1 MESFLEIYWTDK
13 EFSYYHKKIKKMIK
27 TRNKIPFIV
36 DWDGFLLNDINEYL
50 LFKTENQWDANSKT
64 PKNNS
69 QQILMFLEHCYQHNI
84 NYKKVSGTE
93 IKKYVAFLTR
103 NGNKSTSIKQKLS
116 VLENLY
122 VWLEDN
128 NLINFNPFEE
138 FGKVEVKHIIKSFSK
153 KDQSKKRH
161 TNNINRFLK
170 TNNEIED
177 IPTMEDL
184 KAVYNSLNSNDQL
197 MMQILLETGMR
208 KEEILQLT
216 LGMIKSMEVSKS
228 GRSYS
233 LRLDATIMQIK
244 YNKSR
249 NVIVNKSLR
258 EKILKHTVSNEYK
271 KNKVKYIKNAPSKND
286 NNIPLFI
293 SNRGNK
299 FSSDKLNK
307 TFQKKSMLL
316 NIKPFS
322 PHQLRHFYAS
332 SFIYDQEKKG
342 NNMEQAYIYLSE
354 RLGHSSP
361 ETTKSFYVKL
371 LNRKEMIESAEESLE
386 DFAVKF
392 LN

>member
-1 MESFLEIYWTDK
+1 MENFLEIYWTDK
-13 EFSYYHKKIKKMIK
+13 EFSYYHKKLKKMIK
-27 TRNKIPFIV
+27 TRNKIPFVV

-50 LFKTENQWDANSKT
+50 LFKTENQWDASSKT

-69 QQILMFLEHCYQHNI
+69 QQILMFLDHCYQNNI
-84 NYKKVSGTE
+84 SYKKVSGGE
-93 IKKYVAFLTR
+93 IRAYVAFLTE

-122 VWLEDN
+122 VWLESN
-128 NLINFNPFEE
+128 GLISFNPFEE

-153 KDQSKKRH
+153 KNQNKK
-161 TNNINRFLK
+161 TYTNINRFLK

-184 KAVYNSLNSNDQL
+184 KEVYNSLNNNDKL
-197 MMQILLETGMR
+197 MMQMLLETGMR

-216 LGMIKSMEVSKS
+216 LDMVKNMEVSKS
-228 GRSYS
+228 GKSYS
-233 LRLDATIMQIK
+233 LKLDSNIMQIK

-249 NVIVNKSLR
+249 NVIINKTLR
-258 EKILKHTVSNEYK
+258 EKILKHTISDEYK
-271 KNKVKYIKNAPSKND
+271 KHKIKYIKNNTPKNE
-286 NNIPLFI
+286 NEIPLFI
-293 SNRGNK
+293 SNRGHK
-299 FSSDKLNK
+299 FSTDKLNK
-307 TFQKKSMLL
+307 TFHKKSILL

>member
-1 MESFLEIYWTDK
+1 MESFLEVYWTDK
-13 EFSYYHKKIKKMIK
+13 EFSYYHKKLKKMIK

-50 LFKTENQWDANSKT
+50 LFKTENQWDAGSKT

-69 QQILMFLEHCYQHNI
+69 QQILMFLDHCYQNNI
-84 NYKKVSGTE
+84 NYKKVSGGE
-93 IKKYVAFLTR
+93 IKAYVAFLTK

-122 VWLEDN
+122 VWLESN
-128 NLINFNPFEE
+128 GLISFNPFEE

-153 KDQSKKRH
+153 KNQNTK
-161 TNNINRFLK
+161 TYTNINRFLK

-177 IPTMEDL
+177 IPTIEDL
-184 KAVYNSLNSNDQL
+184 KEVYNSLNNNDKL

-216 LGMIKSMEVSKS
+216 LGMVKSMEISKS
-228 GRSYS
+228 GKSYS
-233 LRLDATIMQIK
+233 LKLDSNIMQIK

-249 NVIVNKSLR
+249 NVIINTRLR
-258 EKILKHTVSNEYK
+258 EKILKHTISDDYK
-271 KNKVKYIKNAPSKND
+271 KYKIKYRKNNTPKNE
-286 NNIPLFI
+286 NEIPLFI
-293 SNRGNK
+293 SNRGHK
-299 FSSDKLNK
+299 FSTDKLNK
-307 TFQKKSMLL
+307 TFHKKSILL

>member
-1 MESFLEIYWTDK
+1 MGRFLELYWTDK

-50 LFKTENQWDANSKT
+50 LFKTENQWDAGSKT

-69 QQILMFLEHCYQHNI
+69 QQILMFLDHCYQYNI
-84 NYKKVSGTE
+84 NYKKVSGGE
-93 IKKYVAFLTR
+93 IRSYVAFLTK

-122 VWLEDN
+122 VWLESN
-128 NLINFNPFEE
+128 GLISFNPFEE

-153 KDQSKKRH
+153 KNQNKK
-161 TNNINRFLK
+161 TYTNINRFLK

-177 IPTMEDL
+177 IPTIEDL
-184 KAVYNSLNSNDQL
+184 KGVYNSLNNNDKL

-216 LGMIKSMEVSKS
+216 LGMVKSMEVSKS
-228 GRSYS
+228 GKSYS
-233 LRLDATIMQIK
+233 LKLDSNIMQIK

-249 NVIVNKSLR
+249 NVIINKTLR
-258 EKILKHTVSNEYK
+258 EKILKHTISDEYK
-271 KNKVKYIKNAPSKND
+271 KHKIKYIKNNTPKNE
-286 NNIPLFI
+286 NEILLFI
-293 SNRGNK
+293 SNRGHK
-299 FSSDKLNK
+299 FSTDKLNK
-307 TFQKKSMLL
+307 TFHKKSILL

-371 LNRKEMIESAEESLE
+371 LNREEMIESAEESLE

>member
-1 MESFLEIYWTDK
+1 
-13 EFSYYHKKIKKMIK
+13 MIK

-50 LFKTENQWDANSKT
+50 LFKTENQWDAGSKT

-69 QQILMFLEHCYQHNI
+69 QQILMFLDHCYQNNI
-84 NYKKVSGTE
+84 NYKKVSGGE
-93 IKKYVAFLTR
+93 IKAYVAFLTK

-122 VWLEDN
+122 VWLESN
-128 NLINFNPFEE
+128 GLISFNPFEE

-153 KDQSKKRH
+153 KNQNTK
-161 TNNINRFLK
+161 TYTNINRFLK

-177 IPTMEDL
+177 IPTIEDL
-184 KAVYNSLNSNDQL
+184 KEVYNSLNNNDKL

-216 LGMIKSMEVSKS
+216 LGMVKSMEISKS
-228 GRSYS
+228 GKSYS
-233 LRLDATIMQIK
+233 LKLDSNIMQIK

-249 NVIVNKSLR
+249 NVIINTRLR
-258 EKILKHTVSNEYK
+258 EKILKHTISDDYK
-271 KNKVKYIKNAPSKND
+271 KYKIKYRKNNTPKNE
-286 NNIPLFI
+286 NEIPLFI
-293 SNRGNK
+293 SNRGHK
-299 FSSDKLNK
+299 FSTDKLNK
-307 TFQKKSMLL
+307 TFHKKSILL

>member
-1 MESFLEIYWTDK
+1 LGRFLELYWTDK

-50 LFKTENQWDANSKT
+50 LFKTENQWDAGSKT

-69 QQILMFLEHCYQHNI
+69 QQILMFLDHCYQYNI
-84 NYKKVSGTE
+84 NYKKVSGGE
-93 IKKYVAFLTR
+93 IRSYVAFLTK

-122 VWLEDN
+122 VWLESN
-128 NLINFNPFEE
+128 GLISFNPFEE

-153 KDQSKKRH
+153 KNQNKK
-161 TNNINRFLK
+161 TYTNINRFLK

-177 IPTMEDL
+177 IPTIEDL
-184 KAVYNSLNSNDQL
+184 KGVYNSLNNNDKL

-216 LGMIKSMEVSKS
+216 LGMVKSMEVSKS
-228 GRSYS
+228 GKSYS
-233 LRLDATIMQIK
+233 LKLDSNIMQIK

-249 NVIVNKSLR
+249 NVIINKTLR
-258 EKILKHTVSNEYK
+258 EKILKHTISDEYK
-271 KNKVKYIKNAPSKND
+271 KHKIKYIKNNTPKNE
-286 NNIPLFI
+286 NEILLFI
-293 SNRGNK
+293 SNRGHK
-299 FSSDKLNK
+299 FSTDKLNK
-307 TFQKKSMLL
+307 TFHKKSILL

-371 LNRKEMIESAEESLE
+371 LNREEMIESAEESLE